1 MDLFRA
7 KLRGRVSLP
16 LVGIGVQLADP
27 ISSDAM
33 GTVVD
38 FIWYDQV
45 RVQEHSVCTA
55 CSLTSLEF
63 THRPRVAFLSN
74 RVGVSVQMCL

>member
-1 MDLFRA
+1 MPTASTERHEPFAAMDLFRA

-45 RVQEHSVCTA
+45 RVQEHSVHCM
-55 CSLTSLEF
+55 F
-63 THRPRVAFLSN
+63 TDLA
-74 RVGVSVQMCL
+74 